1 MDRAH
6 LDKRA
11 FILGMVTAFSEC
23 VAGGC
28 KRLALSPPLTQ
39 ADYETVA
46 EEACGIIEKHG
57 LIHYIEE
64 NADQP
69 EGIRFKWILIAG
81 KQQTIDKYIEL
92 RRRGFSPMKS
102 LEPFSELLSYDPTES
117 VHTGYDAFRTYFPD
131 V

>member
-11 FILGMVTAFSEC
+11 FILGMLTAFSEC